1 MDSDL
6 QMTIL
11 LNLINRV
18 VFYSFLF
25 LKLALFSFVIFI
37 SLTPIW
43 APIHLTNLMTI
54 INPRR
59 KLTHS
64 HLPNLITII
73 IHLLNHPLKLDPWII
88 HRRFLF
94 PLLISCPPHSTSL
107 LLLFLR
113 HYPNLILLMSFI
125 NFPNFMSFLLK
136 FFPNFRLLLFF

>member
-18 VFYSFLF
+18 VFYSFLS

-43 APIHLTNLMTI
+43 APILLTNLMTI

-73 IHLLNHPLKLDPWII
+73 IHLLNHLLKLDPWII
-88 HRRFLF
+88 HRQFLF
-94 PLLISCPPHSTSL
+94 PLIINCLPNSTSL

-113 HYPNLILLMSFI
+113 HYPNLILLMSSI
-125 NFPNFMSFLLK
+125 NLPNFIRFLLK
-136 FFPNFRLLLFF
+136 FFPNSRLLLFS